1 MVEIAQ
7 ITHVDENVTEAFARL
22 MPQLAPDGKAPDREY
37 LQKIA
42 GTENSYLFAAYTP
55 DIAGTLTLIVNHI
68 PTGAKAWIEDV
79 VVDSNARGQNIGEK
93 LVRHAIAFAGSM
105 SVTNINLT
113 SSPERV
119 AANRLY
125 QKIGFVQRETNV
137 YRLTIS

>member
-1 MVEIAQ
+1 MVEIAR
-7 ITHVDENVTEAFARL
+7 IIHIDENVTEAFARL

-42 GTENSYLFAAYTP
+42 DTENTYLFAAYNP
-55 DIAGTLTLIVNHI
+55 AIAGTLTLIITYI

-93 LVRHAIAFAGSM
+93 LVRHATAFAESM
-105 SVTNINLT
+105 GVTNINLT

-125 QKIGFVQRETNV
+125 QKIGFVKRETNV
-137 YRLTIS
+137 YRLII

>member
-1 MVEIAQ
+1 MIEIAQ

-22 MPQLAPDGKAPDREY
+22 MPQLSPDGKAPDREY

-42 GTENSYLFAAYTP
+42 DTENAYLFAAYNP
-55 DIAGTLTLIVNHI
+55 AIAGTLTLIITYI

-79 VVDSNARGQNIGEK
+79 VVDSNARGQNIGKK
-93 LVRHAIAFAGSM
+93 LVRHATTFAESM
-105 SVTNINLT
+105 GVTNINLT

-125 QKIGFVQRETNV
+125 QKIGFVKRETNV
-137 YRLTIS
+137 YRLII